1 MEIMSNILTMKIFH
15 GYQSFL
21 KEWLVFKNMRRTD
34 RKLNVTPKRKNN
46 NLFKGKS
53 QTQNLLK
60 TDKTTENVAR
70 YVPANGYLSCWESKS
85 GNIDGYY
92 YDFGLR

>member
-21 KEWLVFKNMRRTD
+21 KESLVFKNMRRKD
-34 RKLNVTPKRKNN
+34 RKLNVTPKRKKN

-53 QTQNLLK
+53 QDTKSVKNRQN
-60 TDKTTENVAR
+60 DRECR
-70 YVPANGYLSCWESKS
+70 
-85 GNIDGYY
+85 
-92 YDFGLR
+92 

>member
-21 KEWLVFKNMRRTD
+21 KESLVFKNMRRKD
-34 RKLNVTPKRKNN
+34 RKLNVTPKRKKN
-46 NLFKGKS
+46 NLFKEKS

-70 YVPANGYLSCWESKS
+70 YVRRMDTYPVGSVNQVILLVITTILG
-85 GNIDGYY
+85 
-92 YDFGLR
+92 